1 MSIEQHPGPAP
12 ERGPDP
18 AQAEVGATLTRLLH
32 GLTLAVLDVADEP
45 RAHEEPAVE
54 DVAPPARERRST
66 SLLSELTFLDD

>member
-32 GLTLAVLDVADEP
+32 GLTLAVLDVA
-45 RAHEEPAVE
+45 HEEPAVE